1 LFREVC
7 SSYIKEKKEMVH
19 NQLKELVLL
28 DQNEPYTINTSYMY
42 IFEKYKGPLPELQT
56 TSTKTHFSTV
66 KTSADN
72 GDDDDDDLLVY
83 KPGSSDAQ
91 AVRQMLLSLY
101 SYWKLLTKRFI
112 DYVTLSLRAGCVF
125 TVYPVLQQR
134 LRRIPIEH
142 PDWID
147 RYLADDDFIRH
158 KRKQYKKTEDTL
170 EKVYQIL
177 HGDDTIFADDIFS
190 DWIEIPSD
198 STITSQAAPENSSDI
213 TNSDT
218 DDDSPNISTIIPSS
232 SPQVSQSSVSS
243 IFGSSFTLTTPPIP
257 STFSFGSTPVT
268 PSSPSTFEKKHRK

>member
-1 LFREVC
+1 
-7 SSYIKEKKEMVH
+7 MVD

-56 TSTKTHFSTV
+56 ASTKTPFSTV
-66 KTSADN
+66 KNSADY
-72 GDDDDDDLLVY
+72 GDDDDDPLVY

-158 KRKQYKKTEDTL
+158 KRKQYKKTEEIL

-218 DDDSPNISTIIPSS
+218 DDDSPNMSTIIPSS
-232 SPQVSQSSVSS
+232 SPQVSQSSASS
-243 IFGSSFTLTTPPIP
+243 MLGSSFTLTTPPSP
-257 STFSFGSTPVT
+257 FTFSFGSTPVT
-268 PSSPSTFEKKHRK
+268 TSSPFGFGSKAGK

>member
-1 LFREVC
+1 
-7 SSYIKEKKEMVH
+7 
-19 NQLKELVLL
+19 
-28 DQNEPYTINTSYMY
+28 
-42 IFEKYKGPLPELQT
+42 
-56 TSTKTHFSTV
+56 
-66 KTSADN
+66 
-72 GDDDDDDLLVY
+72 
-83 KPGSSDAQ
+83 
-91 AVRQMLLSLY
+91 MLLSLY

-158 KRKQYKKTEDTL
+158 KRKQYKKTEEIL

-198 STITSQAAPENSSDI
+198 STITSRAVPENSSDI
-213 TNSDT
+213 TNNDT
-218 DDDSPNISTIIPSS
+218 DDDSPNMSTIIPSS
-232 SPQVSQSSVSS
+232 SPQVSQSSLSS
-243 IFGSSFTLTTPPIP
+243 NVGSSFTFTTLASP
-257 STFSFGSTPVT
+257 STFSFGGSSTLPL
-268 PSSPSTFEKKHRK
+268 SPFSFASKAGK